1 MIEIHGTYGEAIV
14 YTQLLE
20 PSAEKQIR
28 TLCDRPQSENSR
40 IRIMPDVHTGK
51 GCVIGLTMT
60 ISDQVIP
67 NLVGV
72 DIGCGM
78 LTVKLKEK
86 RLNFP
91 ELDSVI
97 HAHIPYG
104 RNVRER
110 PHRSC
115 GQLDIRELCCFKEID
130 TRRAL
135 ESLGSL
141 GGGNH
146 FIEVDTDGKSLYLV
160 IHTGSRN
167 PGLRVA
173 EYYQKI
179 AYHECGGRTQTGTP
193 YELAYLTG
201 SAMQEYLHD
210 MEIMQK
216 FADLNRTVIKEEILD
231 RMHLTEESS
240 FTTIHNYIDME
251 QMILR
256 KGAVS
261 AQEGERLLIPMNMRD
276 GSLICTGLGNSD
288 WNCSAPHGA
297 GRRLSRQ
304 ETMNSY
310 TLQDFRK
317 SMEGIYTSSVAK
329 STIDE
334 CPMAYKPLEEI
345 LENIRDTVRI
355 DQIIKP
361 VYNFKAS
368 DR

>member
-1 MIEIHGTYGEAIV
+1 MIEIHGKYGEAIV
-14 YTQLLE
+14 FTQLLE

-28 TLCDRPQSENSR
+28 TFCDRPQSENSK

-60 ISDQVIP
+60 ITDQVIP

-97 HAHIPYG
+97 RANIPYG

-110 PHRSC
+110 PHRSY
-115 GQLDIRELCCFKEID
+115 GRLDIQKLCCFKKID

-146 FIEVDTDGKSLYLV
+146 FIEVDTDGESLYLV

-179 AYHECGGRTQTGTP
+179 GYKECGGRTQTKIP

-201 SAMQEYLHD
+201 NAMQEYLHD

-216 FADLNRTVIKEEILD
+216 FADLNRTIIKEEILD
-231 RMHLTEESS
+231 RLHLTEESS
-240 FTTIHNYIDME
+240 FTTIHK
-251 QMILR
+251 LFF
-256 KGAVS
+256 
-261 AQEGERLLIPMNMRD
+261 
-276 GSLICTGLGNSD
+276 T
-288 WNCSAPHGA
+288 
-297 GRRLSRQ
+297 
-304 ETMNSY
+304 
-310 TLQDFRK
+310 
-317 SMEGIYTSSVAK
+317 
-329 STIDE
+329 
-334 CPMAYKPLEEI
+334 
-345 LENIRDTVRI
+345 
-355 DQIIKP
+355 
-361 VYNFKAS
+361 KA
-368 DR
+368 

>member
-1 MIEIHGTYGEAIV
+1 MH
-14 YTQLLE
+14 
-20 PSAEKQIR
+20 S
-28 TLCDRPQSENSR
+28 DRN
-40 IRIMPDVHTGK
+40 
-51 GCVIGLTMT
+51 
-60 ISDQVIP
+60 
-67 NLVGV
+67 
-72 DIGCGM
+72 
-78 LTVKLKEK
+78 
-86 RLNFP
+86 
-91 ELDSVI
+91 
-97 HAHIPYG
+97 
-104 RNVRER
+104 
-110 PHRSC
+110 
-115 GQLDIRELCCFKEID
+115 
-130 TRRAL
+130 
-135 ESLGSL
+135 
-141 GGGNH
+141 
-146 FIEVDTDGKSLYLV
+146 
-160 IHTGSRN
+160 
-167 PGLRVA
+167 
-173 EYYQKI
+173 
-179 AYHECGGRTQTGTP
+179 P

-201 SAMQEYLHD
+201 NAMQEYLHD

-216 FADLNRTVIKEEILD
+216 FAGLNRTIIKEEILD
-231 RMHLTEESS
+231 RLRLTEESS

-261 AQEGERLLIPMNMRD
+261 AQEGERLLIPMNMQD
-276 GSLICTGLGNSD
+276 GILICTGLGNSD
-288 WNCSAPHGA
+288 WNCSAPHSA

-304 ETMNSY
+304 ETMNNY

>member
-1 MIEIHGTYGEAIV
+1 MLEIQGKYGKAII
-14 YTQLLE
+14 YTHLLE
-20 PSAEKQIR
+20 QSAEKQIR
-28 TLCDRPQSENSR
+28 TFCDRPQSENSK
-40 IRIMPDVHTGK
+40 IRIMPDVHAGK

-60 ISDQVIP
+60 IKDQVIP

-97 HAHIPYG
+97 RANIPYG

-110 PHRSC
+110 PHR
-115 GQLDIRELCCFKEID
+115 GHDRLDVRELCCFKKID
-130 TRRAL
+130 TRRVL
-135 ESLGSL
+135 ESLGTL

-146 FIEVDTDGKSLYLV
+146 FIEVDTDGESLYLV

-179 AYHECGGRTQTGTP
+179 AYQECGGRAQTEIP

-201 SAMQEYLHD
+201 NAMREYLHD
-210 MEIMQK
+210 MDIMQK
-216 FADLNRTVIKEEILD
+216 FADLNRTIIKEEILD
-231 RMHLTEESS
+231 RLHLTEVSS
-240 FTTIHNYIDME
+240 FTTIHNYIDTE
-251 QMILR
+251 HMILR

-261 AQEGERLLIPMNMRD
+261 AQGGERLLIPMNMRD

-310 TLQDFRK
+310 TLREFRK
-317 SMEGIYTSSVAK
+317 SMEGIYTSSVTK
-329 STIDE
+329 NTIDE
-334 CPMAYKPLEEI
+334 CPMAYKPMEEI
-345 LENIRDTVRI
+345 IENVQDTVRI

-368 DR
+368 DQ